1 MRCRKCGHEL
11 SDDDIFCSRCGAK
24 ISGDSS
30 ARTDEKSFKE
40 RRLARFV
47 REKLKQ
53 LSVDEILLRQQL
65 RRFLFCLS
73 LFLIISLI
81 LYAASPNENYA
92 SIPGRVQYIFAMLFL
107 FPMFLPLMIA
117 LFILRDKSY
126 FVEFLFV
133 FMFLAELD
141 CFVVKGGVLAPRVSI
156 FALLI
161 GLLMLIFIACKKFL
175 S

>member
-11 SDDDIFCSRCGAK
+11 SDGDIFCSRCGAK

-40 RRLARFV
+40 RRLAKFV
-47 REKLKQ
+47 LEKLKQ

-65 RRFLFCLS
+65 RRFLFCLVA
-73 LFLIISLI
+73 FVIISLI
-81 LYAASPNENYA
+81 LYIASSNEPYA
-92 SIPGRVQYIFAMLFL
+92 SIPDRVQYIFAMLFL

-126 FVEFLFV
+126 FIEFLFV
-133 FMFLAELD
+133 FMLLAELD
-141 CFVVKGGVLAPRVSI
+141 CFVVKSGVLAQRVSI
-156 FALLI
+156 VALII